1 MLVKIAIVHMM
12 FWLIGLIAP
21 YQTGVATYTL
31 AVITPLLW
39 LWFLVTDE
47 SWIIHMIVNSNIG
60 KVMTMKNILS
70 LNKSIDELIRKK
82 FTIC

>member
-31 AVITPLLW
+31 AVITPLL
-39 LWFLVTDE
+39 
-47 SWIIHMIVNSNIG
+47 
-60 KVMTMKNILS
+60 
-70 LNKSIDELIRKK
+70 
-82 FTIC
+82 